1 MIAVFLSS
9 SEFVQFKSKNIP
21 VYLWA
26 FLSAALQSFKNPV
39 ITSAF
44 FVITKNPKVFPVL
57 SAVCVCLCVVVYVFA
72 LLLDN
77 GIISMGQIAALAES
91 SARTLS
97 ANISALSPAA

>member
-1 MIAVFLSS
+1 MWLQFSCPPQSLFNFKVAQHCSHLKIQSLLLLFLSL
-9 SEFVQFKSKNIP
+9 K
-21 VYLWA
+21 
-26 FLSAALQSFKNPV
+26 KNPM
-39 ITSAF
+39 
-44 FVITKNPKVFPVL
+44 VFPVL

>member
-1 MIAVFLSS
+1 M
-9 SEFVQFKSKNIP
+9 
-21 VYLWA
+21 
-26 FLSAALQSFKNPV
+26 
-39 ITSAF
+39 
-44 FVITKNPKVFPVL
+44 FPVL